1 MRAEATIF
9 IDVKPHHLF
18 RYPSEW
24 DPRQNGKTKGGY
36 LEGQI
41 RLPDTGGNLRVL
53 LSTFPDVQHSS
64 TNFPIS
70 QAESEIHPT
79 LLHVVRK
86 GSGNRRFN
94 SKEPVPNIQH
104 WQQQFEVR
112 GRKVFICN
120 KTSENDEL
128 RPEAIPDK
136 DEMFELAEDMVLK
149 IGKDAGELNLII
161 LIPKTEKRANGND
174 VSLNKLLQSRTQNN
188 AVLETLSESYR
199 GKNSVNLKKVKLKLE
214 VFDLDSG
221 ALLGTSISKAISDTA
236 SKTHGAMDLH
246 DATPLSSCANGGRKV
261 VMLAEFG
268 LAKDVMPRFQL
279 YNDEGVRLT
288 GEEESLLSQPLLADT
303 SIMRESIVFITPPQP
318 HVETIRTRGLTI
330 KLVAR
335 RSSDGYVSKKKF
347 DFVYLPHDY
356 YDPCFFCYEN
366 PDNNP
371 ESSRAKLVPMKEVA
385 RPGLRKRQMSDTV
398 DLTERKIIIRGDD
411 HNIRIENMNRL
422 PVIKTTSTIPTTLQ
436 RILPIPSL
444 KLVPVSQ
451 LQNVR
456 IDSSN
461 NVEET
466 IIKTEPVE
474 EQEPSTIPFH
484 DISKKTI
491 RTFPMAVVSTTSSNS
506 SFIYPIKKEL

>member
-1 MRAEATIF
+1 
-9 IDVKPHHLF
+9 
-18 RYPSEW
+18 
-24 DPRQNGKTKGGY
+24 
-36 LEGQI
+36 
-41 RLPDTGGNLRVL
+41 
-53 LSTFPDVQHSS
+53 
-64 TNFPIS
+64 
-70 QAESEIHPT
+70 
-79 LLHVVRK
+79 
-86 GSGNRRFN
+86 
-94 SKEPVPNIQH
+94 
-104 WQQQFEVR
+104 
-112 GRKVFICN
+112 
-120 KTSENDEL
+120 
-128 RPEAIPDK
+128 
-136 DEMFELAEDMVLK
+136 MFELAEDMVLK

-199 GKNSVNLKKVKLKLE
+199 GKNS
-214 VFDLDSG
+214 
-221 ALLGTSISKAISDTA
+221 
-236 SKTHGAMDLH
+236 
-246 DATPLSSCANGGRKV
+246 
-261 VMLAEFG
+261 
-268 LAKDVMPRFQL
+268 
-279 YNDEGVRLT
+279 
-288 GEEESLLSQPLLADT
+288 
-303 SIMRESIVFITPPQP
+303 
-318 HVETIRTRGLTI
+318 IRTRGLTI

-422 PVIKTTSTIPTTLQ
+422 PVIKTNSTIPTTLQ

-474 EQEPSTIPFH
+474 EPEPSTIPFH

-491 RTFPMAVVSTTSSNS
+491 RTFPMAVVSTTPSNS

>member
-1 MRAEATIF
+1 
-9 IDVKPHHLF
+9 
-18 RYPSEW
+18 
-24 DPRQNGKTKGGY
+24 
-36 LEGQI
+36 
-41 RLPDTGGNLRVL
+41 
-53 LSTFPDVQHSS
+53 
-64 TNFPIS
+64 
-70 QAESEIHPT
+70 
-79 LLHVVRK
+79 
-86 GSGNRRFN
+86 
-94 SKEPVPNIQH
+94 
-104 WQQQFEVR
+104 
-112 GRKVFICN
+112 
-120 KTSENDEL
+120 
-128 RPEAIPDK
+128 
-136 DEMFELAEDMVLK
+136 MFELAEDMVLK

-188 AVLETLSESYR
+188 SVLETLSESYR

-303 SIMRESIVFITPPQP
+303 SIMRE
-318 HVETIRTRGLTI
+318 TIRTRGLTI

-371 ESSRAKLVPMKEVA
+371 ESSRAKLVPMKEV
-385 RPGLRKRQMSDTV
+385 
-398 DLTERKIIIRGDD
+398 
-411 HNIRIENMNRL
+411 
-422 PVIKTTSTIPTTLQ
+422 
-436 RILPIPSL
+436 
-444 KLVPVSQ
+444 
-451 LQNVR
+451 
-456 IDSSN
+456 
-461 NVEET
+461 
-466 IIKTEPVE
+466 
-474 EQEPSTIPFH
+474 
-484 DISKKTI
+484 
-491 RTFPMAVVSTTSSNS
+491 
-506 SFIYPIKKEL
+506 